1 MLKYFRESLQERK
14 DQSVLVSSWLS
25 VSSQRENES
34 FFEDNDEDDEVDD
47 GDDEDDERKK
57 SGKKLE
63 ACRRPIPR
71 DNVVPV
77 LETSVLV
84 RA

>member
-1 MLKYFRESLQERK
+1 MSRYRKEKIRVSLP
-14 DQSVLVSSWLS
+14 LLGFLS
-25 VSSQRENES
+25 HRRENES